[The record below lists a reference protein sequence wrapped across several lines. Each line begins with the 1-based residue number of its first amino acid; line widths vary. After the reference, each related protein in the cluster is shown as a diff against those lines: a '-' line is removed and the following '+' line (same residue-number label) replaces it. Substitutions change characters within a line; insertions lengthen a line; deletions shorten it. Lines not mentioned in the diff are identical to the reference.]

1 MLFNS
6 LIFPIFLVCVFSLYL
21 SLSHRAQNRMLLAAS
36 LLFYAVW
43 DWRFLGLLYFSVVL
57 DFWCGLRIAQ
67 SETREQRRLFLVLSL
82 CGNLGVLGFFKYFN
96 FFRESFAHL
105 FSRFGVY
112 MDSDPWNI
120 ILPLGVSFYTF
131 QSMSYTIDLYR
142 GEIQPVRRFQDFAL
156 YVTFFPQLVAGPIE
170 RASTLLPQLL
180 SPRIVAWSNI
190 RAGVY
195 LMLTGF
201 FKKMVIAD
209 NLAPIVEQ
217 VFDTPY
223 TADHAGVNVLV
234 GMYCFAFQIYGD
246 FAGYTDIARGVAKLF
261 GIDLILNFQRP
272 YFAANPAEFWRRWHI
287 SLSTWLRDYLYIPL
301 GGNRH
306 GPGWTYRNLVLTMVL
321 GGFWHGANGTFV
333 AWGFLWGAVLAL
345 HRFFSTAFES
355 WTFGGRFGRLAVRV
369 VSSLLTFHIWCVSMM
384 IFRARSMDDFWTLLA
399 RMLSDFDVKYLSYPA
414 LTPILY
420 FVPVYMAFELAEEIM
435 AKGKTQEPLTPW
447 WWKSGKAAFMLAM
460 LISHGAISGARFIYF
475 QF

>member
-6 LIFPIFLVCVFSLYL
+6 LLFPIFLVGVFSLYL
-21 SLSHRAQNRMLLAAS
+21 SLTHRSQNLLLLIAS
-36 LLFYAVW
+36 LFFYAVW

-57 DFWCGLRIAQ
+57 DFWCGLRIAEAG
-67 SETREQRRLFLVLSL
+67 SLRERKFFLVLSMV
-82 CGNLGVLGFFKYFN
+82 GNLGVLGFFKYFN
-96 FFRESFAHL
+96 FFRESFTEL
-105 FSRFGVY
+105 MYRFGIY
-112 MDSDPWNI
+112 MDYEPWNI
-120 ILPLGVSFYTF
+120 VLPLGISFYTF

-170 RASTLLPQLL
+170 RASSLLPQIL
-180 SPRIVAWSNI
+180 SPRTVVWNNI
-190 RAGVY
+190 REGSY

-217 VFDTPY
+217 VFDSGNP
-223 TADHAGVNVLV
+223 AGLAGVNVLI
-234 GMYCFAFQIYGD
+234 GMYSFAFQIYGD

-261 GIDLILNFQRP
+261 GIELILNFQRP
-272 YFAANPAEFWRRWHI
+272 YFAANPSEFWRRWHI
-287 SLSTWLRDYLYIPL
+287 SLSTWLRDYLYVPL

-306 GPGWTYRNLVLTMVL
+306 GPAKTYRNLILTMVL
-321 GGFWHGANGTFV
+321 GGFWHGASGTFI
-333 AWGFLWGAVLAL
+333 AWGFLWGSVLAI
-345 HRFFSTAFES
+345 HRFFSDVFGS
-355 WTFGGRFGRLAVRV
+355 WSLKWGFARLSARV
-369 VSSLLTFHIWCVSMM
+369 LASLLTFHIWCVSMM
-384 IFRARSMDDFWTLLA
+384 IFRARSMDEFWTLLA
-399 RMLSDFDVKYLSYPA
+399 RMLGDFDLKYLSYPA

-420 FVPVYMAFELAEEIM
+420 FVPLYMALELVEEIM
-435 AKGKTQEPLTPW
+435 AKGKTQEPNTPW

-460 LISHGAISGARFIYF
+460 LISHGAISGAQFIYF